1 MGRPAA
7 DELGPRARGRPPH
20 DRVGARRLV
29 SATSRRRTI
38 SIWPLSVPARRHA
51 HPQPQN
57 VARAPH
63 TCGSGR
69 DATSGSR
76 PAAGRAVSSVTD
88 TRIRPWRA
96 SGAES
101 DRGGG
106 LGCRSAG
113 QRHDQSPRR
122 KPRRGHP
129 KQRSGPGGGVDEQ
142 GSRDG
147 LEACKTVVLTVGH
160 DEVLDRRLTTTSSST
175 DIRNLHLNQMAR
187 IRDDR

>member
-1 MGRPAA
+1 MGRRAVV
-7 DELGPRARGRPPH
+7 ELGPRARGRPPH
-20 DRVGARRLV
+20 DRVGARRGV
-29 SATSRRRTI
+29 PAASCQRAI

-51 HPQPQN
+51 HPRRRN
-57 VARAPH
+57 AARAPRGCRSERNSAPG
-63 TCGSGR
+63 TG
-69 DATSGSR
+69 

-88 TRIRPWRA
+88 TRTRPWRA

-101 DRGGG
+101 GRGGG

-113 QRHDQSPRR
+113 QRHDQSPRS